1 MPAQCSPWKSSS
13 GCAIGLIVWTQ
24 LGYAAALA
32 GLARLL
38 PSAAVSPRE
47 RPRRS
52 PGRGEADQS
61 SPPPSLSLIVAAH
74 DEQSVI
80 AAKVQNALALDYP
93 RERLE
98 VIVACDGC
106 GDATAG
112 RAREA
117 GAPTWCSSC
126 HAWRQDPR
134 AGRRRR
140 AGARRDRRVLRRQR
154 AVGGRR
160 GARARGRVRRPARR
174 LRVRAGPLPPGR
186 LRRGQPGGALL
197 AL

>member
-1 MPAQCSPWKSSS
+1 MTGDAA
-13 GCAIGLIVWTQ
+13 GMRLVRHNACAVLALEVLFWLCVGLVVWTQ

-47 RPRRS
+47 RTRRS
-52 PGRGEADQS
+52 PGRGEAGQS
-61 SPPPSLSLIVAAH
+61 SPPPSLSLIGGAH

-80 AAKVQNALALDYP
+80 ADTVHSALSLDYP

-106 GDATAG
+106 GDETAG

-117 GAPTWCSSC
+117 GA
-126 HAWRQDPR
+126 D
-134 AGRRRR
+134 G
-140 AGARRDRRVLRRQR
+140 V
-154 AVGGRR
+154 VE
-160 GARARGRVRRPARR
+160 
-174 LRVRAGPLPPGR
+174 
-186 LRRGQPGGALL
+186 
-197 AL
+197 